1 MCVSETVEKQESHT
15 LLVGVYTASIYKE
28 GDLVT
33 SIKVTNAYT
42 L

>member
-28 GDLVT
+28 GDL
-33 SIKVTNAYT
+33 IKVTNAYT